1 MRAQT
6 TFQYV
11 KKKKKIV
18 LDTTY
23 NIIEHNK
30 EYYHML
36 HKWNTRLSQLKI
48 CNIFYLRK
56 LNLMC

>member
-11 KKKKKIV
+11 KKKKKKKKNIV

-23 NIIEHNK
+23 NFIEHNK

-36 HKWNTRLSQLKI
+36 HK
-48 CNIFYLRK
+48 
-56 LNLMC
+56 